1 MTRLLFEWD
10 DKKAAINLQKHG
22 VSFETA
28 ILVFQDEDRIELYD
42 SAHSADEDRYNTIGL
57 VEDVLFVVFTERKNR
72 VRIISARPANRK
84 ERSMYYDRY
93 L

>member
-1 MTRLLFEWD
+1 MLFEWD

-84 ERSMYYDRY
+84 ERSLYYDRY

>member
-1 MTRLLFEWD
+1 MLFEWD

-28 ILVFQDEDRIELYD
+28 ILVFQDEDRIEFYD
-42 SAHSADEDRYNTIGL
+42 SVHSQDEDRYNTIGL
-57 VEDVLFVVFTERKNR
+57 VDDVLFVVYTERTNR
-72 VRIISARPANRK
+72 LRIISARPANRK
-84 ERSMYYDRY
+84 ERSLYYDRY

>member
-1 MTRLLFEWD
+1 MLFEWD

>member
-1 MTRLLFEWD
+1 MLFEWD

-57 VEDVLFVVFTERKNR
+57 VEDVLFVVFTEQKTLT
-72 VRIISARPANRK
+72 RIISARIATPA
-84 ERSMYYDRY
+84 ERRMYYDRKLFHY
-93 L
+93 